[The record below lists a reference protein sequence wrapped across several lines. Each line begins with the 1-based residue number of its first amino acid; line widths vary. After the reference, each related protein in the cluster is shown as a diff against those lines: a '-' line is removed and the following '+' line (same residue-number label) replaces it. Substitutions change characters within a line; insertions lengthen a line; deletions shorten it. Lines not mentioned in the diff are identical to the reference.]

1 MAKGKGA
8 VSRPIKKS
16 EYAVLF
22 GTREAEKGWQ
32 DLLATQRNA
41 VVDAWDFLTRTPL
54 ERSPTNYPLRDD
66 LARVTRNGATFE
78 QWQHKLSGGARLWF
92 YVEDRTVVL
101 VQCHT
106 RHPNETK
113 T

>member
-1 MAKGKGA
+1 MVKGRDS
-8 VSRPIKKS
+8 VSRPNKKS
-16 EYAVLF
+16 EHIIRF

-41 VVDAWDFLTRTPL
+41 LVDAWDFLTRTPL

-66 LARVTRNGATFE
+66 LGIVVRHGTTFE
-78 QWQHKLSGGARLWF
+78 QWQHKMSGGARLWF
-92 YVEDRTVVL
+92 YVDDRTVVL